1 MAALMCVHPA
11 RETEIRESH
20 ENREQGRDDDDD
32 DGVVVVAHSHD
43 LYDDDDDDKEWR
55 NENPTATRHLTR
67 PDLYTPVL

>member
-32 DGVVVVAHSHD
+32 D
-43 LYDDDDDDKEWR
+43 DDDKEWR
-55 NENPTATRHLTR
+55 NEKPTATRHLTR

>member
-32 DGVVVVAHSHD
+32 D
-43 LYDDDDDDKEWR
+43 DDDKEWR

>member
-32 DGVVVVAHSHD
+32 D
-43 LYDDDDDDKEWR
+43 DDDKEWR
-55 NENPTATRHLTR
+55 NENLTATRHLTR